1 MDDTN
6 KIIGELFFKT
16 FNIRIRRIVMFE
28 SENQQKLIPALYFG
42 LNEDENTEKH
52 NQIIKE
58 AVESFEGTLKW
69 RFGRAYPSRINYEII
84 PKIVRDKMDQYYE
97 KTTEYVGYR
106 NLVSEEEYKLTIE
119 KAIVDIPSLY
129 IHLEKYFKEHIQ

>member
-1 MDDTN
+1 MSN
-6 KIIGELFFKT
+6 KHIIITELLFKY
-16 FNIRIRRIVMFE
+16 FNVRIRHGWMYNPDYIE
-28 SENQQKLIPALYFG
+28 EHIPALYFG